1 MMCTNTVE
9 ANEVPGLGFE
19 PRQTEPESVVL
30 PLHYPGV
37 SHVTYFR
44 VDGTVKS
51 TPDRGLETVTPK
63 FIETNSRSHH
73 AGSSRQTWST
83 VIHFVTVS
91 PARAVEI
98 PEILCYAQ

>member
-1 MMCTNTVE
+1 MMCTNAVD

-44 VDGTVKS
+44 VDGMVKS
-51 TPDRGLETVTPK
+51 TPGRGLETMTPK
-63 FIETNSRSHH
+63 FIETNSQSHDV
-73 AGSSRQTWST
+73 GSSQQPWST
-83 VIHFVTVS
+83 VIHVITVS
-91 PARAVEI
+91 
-98 PEILCYAQ
+98 